1 MIVKNHESE
10 SGHWYT
16 KLGEPAYRIIGTNG
30 VERNTTIKD
39 ARKHQLVPSVTTI
52 TNQLKSIGLERWQQG
67 NLLLAALTLPK
78 QENESEDSWI
88 DRVVQDGKSIG
99 KEAAERGTRMHGVL
113 ESFYRRQEVAIYP
126 LYVIEVDRVIT
137 EHFGAQQWA
146 AEASFASPL
155 GYGGKIDLNGSEVV
169 IDFKSKTGSL
179 DKVTVYHEQVM
190 QLAAYRYGLNMP
202 NARCAN
208 VFFTEAGEVKL
219 VEHSEDALASAWDC
233 FKCRCSFTKLRIICK
248 RS

>member
-78 QENESEDSWI
+78 EASESEESWI

-169 IDFKSKTGSL
+169 IDFKSKIGNL

-190 QLAAYRYGLNMP
+190 QLAAYRHGLNMP
-202 NARCAN
+202 AARCAN

-219 VEHSEDALASAWDC
+219 VEHSEDALASAWEC
-233 FKCRCSFTKLRIICK
+233 FKCLLQFHKIKNNL
-248 RS
+248 